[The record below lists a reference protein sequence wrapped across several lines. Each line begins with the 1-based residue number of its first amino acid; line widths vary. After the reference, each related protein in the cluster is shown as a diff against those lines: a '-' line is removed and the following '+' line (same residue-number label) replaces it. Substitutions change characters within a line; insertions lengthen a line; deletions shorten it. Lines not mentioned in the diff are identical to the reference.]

1 VVQAT
6 QLIGRALAQT
16 QINEGSNMTTIVSLD
31 QILKVLPNVD
41 VIGEIERGF
50 VALSQGKVE
59 VPPVGELLF
68 PAENGELHIKYGTV
82 RGDDVFV
89 VKLATG
95 FFNNPKLGLPPFS
108 GCMLVLSAKTG
119 QVLHVLLEEGELTN
133 HRTAAAGAVVARH
146 MAPQGLAVIGI
157 CGAGV
162 QARLQADYLRRVT
175 QCRTLVLW
183 ARDAER
189 AAEAVRDIA
198 RMGYS
203 ARVAESVEE
212 LASSARLIVT
222 TTAAHEPY
230 LLARHIKPGT
240 HVTAMG
246 SDTPEKN
253 EIDPAILG
261 RAALVVADSVPQCL
275 LRGEIRAA
283 IAAGALRREDVV
295 ELGNVIAGTA
305 RPRSPDDI
313 TLADLTG
320 VAVQDIM
327 IAKAV
332 VARAG

>member
-1 VVQAT
+1 LT
-6 QLIGRALAQT
+6 K
-16 QINEGSNMTTIVSLD
+16 IVPLD
-31 QILKVLPNVD
+31 QILKALPDID

-50 VALSQGKVE
+50 IALSAGKVE
-59 VPPVGELLF
+59 IPPVGELLF
-68 PAENGELHIKYGTV
+68 PKENGEFHIKYGAV
-82 RGDDVFV
+82 HGDDVFV

-95 FFNNPKLGLPPFS
+95 FFNNPRLGLPPFS

-119 QVLHVLLEEGELTN
+119 KVLSILLEEGELTN

-146 MAPQGLAVIGI
+146 LAPHRLEVIGI
-157 CGAGV
+157 CGSGV
-162 QARLQADYLRRVT
+162 QARMQAEYLRRVT

-189 AAEAVRDIA
+189 AAQAVHDIA

-203 ARVAESVEE
+203 ARLAASPEE
-212 LASSARLIVT
+212 VASSAQLIVT

-230 LLARHIKPGT
+230 LPAHCIKPGT
-240 HVTAMG
+240 HITAMG

-253 EIDPAILG
+253 EIDPAILQ
-261 RAALVVADSVPQCL
+261 RAALVVADSIPQCL

-283 IAAGALRREDVV
+283 IAAGTLRRENVV
-295 ELGNVIAGTA
+295 ELGNVITGKA
-305 RPRSPDDI
+305 RRHSPDDI
-313 TLADLTG
+313 TVADLTG

-332 VARAG
+332 VARTI

>member
-1 VVQAT
+1 MTKVVP
-6 QLIGRALAQT
+6 L
-16 QINEGSNMTTIVSLD
+16 E
-31 QILKVLPNVD
+31 QILKALPDID
-41 VIGEIERGF
+41 VVGEIERGF
-50 VALSQGKVE
+50 VALSEGKVE

-68 PAENGELHIKYGTV
+68 PDENGELHIKYGAV

-119 QVLHVLLEEGELTN
+119 QVVCILLEEGELTN

-146 MAPQGLAVIGI
+146 LAPPRLATIGI
-157 CGAGV
+157 CGSGV

-175 QCRTLVLW
+175 RCRDLVLW
-183 ARDAER
+183 ARDGGR
-189 AAEAVRDIA
+189 AAEAVSDIA
-198 RMGYS
+198 RMGYN
-203 ARVAESVEE
+203 ARVA
-212 LASSARLIVT
+212 ASPQEVAASAQLIVT

-230 LLARHIKPGT
+230 LLADWIKPGT
-240 HVTAMG
+240 HITAMG

-253 EIDPAILG
+253 EIDPVILKSAG
-261 RAALVVADSVPQCL
+261 MVVADSIQQCQ

-283 IAAGALRREDVV
+283 ITAGVLRREGVV
-295 ELGNVIAGTA
+295 ELGDVISGKTG
-305 RPRSPDDI
+305 RRSAEDI
-313 TLADLTG
+313 TVADLTG

-332 VARAG
+332 VARTN

>member
-1 VVQAT
+1 MKLT
-6 QLIGRALAQT
+6 K
-16 QINEGSNMTTIVSLD
+16 IVSLEE
-31 QILKVLPNVD
+31 ILKALPDID
-41 VIGEIERGF
+41 VVAEIERGF
-50 VALSQGKVE
+50 VALSEGKVE

-68 PAENGELHIKYGTV
+68 PDESGELHIKYGAV

-95 FFNNPKLGLPPFS
+95 FFNNPKLGLRPFS

-119 QVLHVLLEEGELTN
+119 QVLSILLEEGELTN

-146 MAPQGLAVIGI
+146 LAPPRLEIIGI

-175 QCRTLVLW
+175 GCRDLVLW

-189 AAEAVRDIA
+189 ATEAVRDIA
-198 RMGYS
+198 RMGYN
-203 ARVAESVEE
+203 ARVATSPEE
-212 LASSARLIVT
+212 VAASSQLIVT
-222 TTAAHEPY
+222 TTAAHQPY
-230 LLARHIKPGT
+230 LLAGWIRPGT
-240 HVTAMG
+240 HITAMG

-253 EIDPAILG
+253 EIDPMILKQ
-261 RAALVVADSVPQCL
+261 ATLVVADSIPQCL
-275 LRGEIRAA
+275 VRGEIHAA
-283 IAAGALRREDVV
+283 IAAGAMRPEGVV
-295 ELGNVIAGTA
+295 ELGNVISGKAG
-305 RPRSPDDI
+305 RRSPEDI

-332 VARAG
+332 VARTT

>member
-1 VVQAT
+1 LT
-6 QLIGRALAQT
+6 KILL
-16 QINEGSNMTTIVSLD
+16 LD
-31 QILKVLPNVD
+31 QILKLLPDID

-50 VALSQGKVE
+50 VALSEGKVE

-68 PAENGELHIKYGTV
+68 PEANGELHIKYGAV

-119 QVLHVLLEEGELTN
+119 EVLYILLEEGELTN

-146 MAPQGLAVIGI
+146 LAPQRLEVIGI
-157 CGAGV
+157 CGSGV

-183 ARDAER
+183 ARDRER
-189 AAEAVRDIA
+189 AVAAVRDIA

-203 ARVAESVEE
+203 ASLAASPEEVA
-212 LASSARLIVT
+212 ASAQLIVT

-230 LLARHIKPGT
+230 LFACHIKPGT
-240 HVTAMG
+240 HITAMG

-253 EIDPAILG
+253 EIDPQILE
-261 RAALVVADSVPQCL
+261 RAALVVADSIAQCV

-283 IAAGALRREDVV
+283 ISAEALRQEEVV
-295 ELGNVIAGTA
+295 ELGNVIAGKT
-305 RPRSPDDI
+305 RERSPSDI
-313 TLADLTG
+313 TVADLAG

-332 VARAG
+332 VAKSI

>member
-1 VVQAT
+1 LTKVVT
-6 QLIGRALAQT
+6 
-16 QINEGSNMTTIVSLD
+16 LD
-31 QILKVLPNVD
+31 QILKALPDID

-50 VALSQGKVE
+50 VAFSEGKVE

-68 PAENGELHIKYGTV
+68 PEESGEFHIKYGAL

-119 QVLHVLLEEGELTN
+119 KVLYILLEEGELTN
-133 HRTAAAGAVVARH
+133 HRTAAAGAVVARQL
-146 MAPQGLAVIGI
+146 APRRLEVIGI
-157 CGAGV
+157 CGSGV
-162 QARLQADYLRRVT
+162 QARLQADYLRRVK
-175 QCRTLVLW
+175 QCRSLVLW

-189 AAEAVRDIA
+189 AAQAVRDIGG
-198 RMGYS
+198 MGYT
-203 ARVAESVEE
+203 ARLAASPEE
-212 LASSARLIVT
+212 LASSAQLIVT

-230 LLARHIKPGT
+230 LLARYIKPGT
-240 HVTAMG
+240 HITAVG

-253 EIDPAILG
+253 EIDPAILE
-261 RAALVVADSVPQCL
+261 RAALVAADSIPQCL

-283 IAAGALRREDVV
+283 IAAGTLRREDIV
-295 ELGNVIAGTA
+295 ELGNVIAGKA
-305 RPRSPDDI
+305 RGRLADDI
-313 TLADLTG
+313 TVADLTG

-332 VARAG
+332 IARTI

>member
-1 VVQAT
+1 LTKV
-6 QLIGRALAQT
+6 IP
-16 QINEGSNMTTIVSLD
+16 LD
-31 QILKVLPNVD
+31 QILKALPD
-41 VIGEIERGF
+41 IDIIGEIERGF
-50 VALSQGKVE
+50 VALSEGKVE

-68 PAENGELHIKYGTV
+68 AEENGEFHVKYGAI

-95 FFNNPKLGLPPFS
+95 FFSNPKLGLPPFS

-119 QVLHVLLEEGELTN
+119 KLLYILLDEGELTN

-146 MAPQGLAVIGI
+146 LAPPRLEVIGI
-157 CGAGV
+157 CGSGV

-175 QCRTLVLW
+175 QCRALVLW

-189 AAEAVRDIA
+189 AAQAVRDIA
-198 RMGYS
+198 RMGYR
-203 ARVAESVEE
+203 ARVATSPQEVA
-212 LASSARLIVT
+212 ASAQLIVT
-222 TTAAHEPY
+222 TTPAHDPY

-240 HVTAMG
+240 HITAMG

-253 EIDPAILG
+253 EIEPAILG
-261 RAALVVADSVPQCL
+261 HAALVVADSIPQCL

-283 IAAGALRREDVV
+283 IAAGALRPEQVV
-295 ELGNVIAGTA
+295 ELGNVIVGKA
-305 RPRSPDDI
+305 RPRSPDDV
-313 TLADLTG
+313 TVACLTG

-332 VARAG
+332 VALTV

>member
-1 VVQAT
+1 MKLTKVVP
-6 QLIGRALAQT
+6 L
-16 QINEGSNMTTIVSLD
+16 EK
-31 QILKVLPNVD
+31 ILKALPDID
-41 VIGEIERGF
+41 VVGEIERGF
-50 VALSQGKVE
+50 VALSEGKVE

-68 PAENGELHIKYGTV
+68 PDESGELHIKYGAV

-95 FFNNPKLGLPPFS
+95 FFNNPTLGLPPFS

-119 QVLHVLLEEGELTN
+119 QVLCILLEEGELTN

-146 MAPQGLAVIGI
+146 LAPPRLETIGI
-157 CGAGV
+157 CGSGV

-175 QCRTLVLW
+175 ECRDLVLW
-183 ARDAER
+183 GRDQGR

-203 ARVAESVEE
+203 ARVAASPEDV
-212 LASSARLIVT
+212 ASSAQLIVT
-222 TTAAHEPY
+222 TTAAHKPY
-230 LLARHIKPGT
+230 LLAASVKPGT
-240 HVTAMG
+240 HITAMG

-253 EIDPAILG
+253 EIDPLILKSAG
-261 RAALVVADSVPQCL
+261 TVVADSIPQCL

-283 IAAGALRREDVV
+283 IAADVLRRENVV
-295 ELGNVIAGTA
+295 ELGNVISGKAG
-305 RPRSPDDI
+305 RRGPDEI
-313 TLADLTG
+313 TVADLTG

-332 VARAG
+332 VARTA

>member
-1 VVQAT
+1 LTKVVT
-6 QLIGRALAQT
+6 
-16 QINEGSNMTTIVSLD
+16 LD
-31 QILKVLPNVD
+31 QILKALPDID

-50 VALSQGKVE
+50 VAFSEGKVE

-68 PAENGELHIKYGTV
+68 PDENGEFHIKYGAL

-95 FFNNPKLGLPPFS
+95 FFNNPKIGLPPFS

-119 QVLHVLLEEGELTN
+119 KVLYILLEEGELTN
-133 HRTAAAGAVVARH
+133 HRTAAAGAVAARQL
-146 MAPQGLAVIGI
+146 APRRLEAIGI
-157 CGAGV
+157 CGSGV

-183 ARDAER
+183 GRDPER

-198 RMGYS
+198 GMGYD
-203 ARVAESVEE
+203 ARLAASPEE
-212 LASSARLIVT
+212 VASSAQLIVT

-230 LLARHIKPGT
+230 LLARYIQPGT

-253 EIDPAILG
+253 EIDPAILE
-261 RAALVVADSVPQCL
+261 RAALVVADSIPQCL

-283 IAAGALRREDVV
+283 IAAGAVRREDVV
-295 ELGNVIAGTA
+295 ELGSVIAGKA
-305 RPRSPDDI
+305 RTRLPEDI
-313 TLADLTG
+313 TVADLTG

-332 VARAG
+332 IARTM